1 MVYECSRYIQIQN
14 IPDLRVSLL
23 GRDLFVVKSLSIQIH
38 HLMSS
43 VAATQNRENAARRRY
58 GSISS
63 RNTAYWSMKD
73 QSVPSL
79 KLCLTYD
86 MI

>member
-14 IPDLRVSLL
+14 IPDLRVSLS

-43 VAATQNRENAARRRY
+43 VAATQNREN